1 MGKNGPMAEIRFLP
15 DHKVVETRKSQTILA
30 AALKAGIPH
39 THACG
44 GNARCSTCRVMVLDG
59 IENCSE
65 PTWKETR
72 IVKKLGFN
80 PAFRLA
86 CQTVASGQVTVRRLV
101 LDPADVAL
109 TDARTQPVPVGD
121 EKEIAVLFCDIRSFT
136 PLAESLLPYDV
147 IHLLNRF
154 HYDMAQC
161 IEAQGGIVSVTM
173 GDGLM
178 AIFGHGPDPGPAA
191 AQPLRAVRAALAMLE
206 AIDARKPE
214 VERLYARAFDIGIG
228 IHFGRAVVGYMG
240 NQLLV
245 PTAIGDCVNV
255 ASRIE
260 GANKKVGTRLLVS
273 QDLYTM
279 IPELL
284 EIGQKAV
291 VNLAGKEE
299 SFHLFEV
306 TGLKGAAGTPS
317 G

>member
-1 MGKNGPMAEIRFLP
+1 MAEIRFLP
-15 DHKVVETRKSQTILA
+15 DHKVVETKKSQTILS

-44 GNARCSTCRVMVLDG
+44 ANARCSTCRVLIVDG
-59 IENCSE
+59 MENCSE

-80 PAFRLA
+80 SAFRLA
-86 CQTVASGQVTVRRLV
+86 CQTVVSGQVTVRRLV
-101 LDPADVAL
+101 LDPADIAL
-109 TDARTQPVPVGD
+109 TDARNQPVPIGD
-121 EKEIAVLFCDIRSFT
+121 EKDIAVLFCDIRSFT

-161 IEAQGGIVSVTM
+161 IQAQGGIVTVTM

-178 AIFGHGPDPGPAA
+178 AIFGHDDDAPADA
-191 AQPLRAVRAALAMLE
+191 GARQAVQAALAMLSSV
-206 AIDARKPE
+206 DARKAE

-228 IHFGRAVVGYMG
+228 IHVGKAVVGYMG
-240 NQLLV
+240 NQQLV

-273 QDLYTM
+273 EDLYER
-279 IPELL
+279 IPEQL
-284 EIGQKAV
+284 EIGQRAAV
-291 VNLAGKEE
+291 ALAGKEGTF
-299 SFHLFEV
+299 SLFEV
-306 TGLKGAAGTPS
+306 TGVRAGAPPT
-317 G
+317 

>member
-1 MGKNGPMAEIRFLP
+1 VAEIRFLP
-15 DHKVVETRKSQTILA
+15 DHKVVETKRSQTILA

-44 GNARCSTCRVMVLDG
+44 GNARCSTCRVLVLEG
-59 IENCSE
+59 MEHCSE

-72 IVKKLGFN
+72 IVKKLGFS
-80 PAFRLA
+80 PSFRLA
-86 CQTVASGQVTVRRLV
+86 CQTVVTGQVSVRRLV
-101 LDPADVAL
+101 LDPADVTL
-109 TDARTQPVPVGD
+109 TDARQQPVPIGD
-121 EKEIAVLFCDIRSFT
+121 EKDVAILFCDIRSFT

-178 AIFGHGPDPGPAA
+178 AIFGHGEDPGPPA
-191 AQPLRAVRAALAMLE
+191 AQPLRAVRAALAMLD
-206 AIDARKPE
+206 AIDARKDE
-214 VERLYARAFDIGIG
+214 LERLYGRAFDIGIG
-228 IHFGRAVVGYMG
+228 LHFGKAVVGYMG

-245 PTAIGDCVNV
+245 PTAIGDVVNV

-273 QDLYTM
+273 EDLYAA
-279 IPELL
+279 IPEFL
-284 EIGQKAV
+284 EIGQRAAV
-291 VNLAGKEE
+291 ALAGKEGAF
-299 SFHLFEV
+299 SLYEV
-306 TGLKGAAGTPS
+306 TGLKGGA
-317 G
+317 

>member
-1 MGKNGPMAEIRFLP
+1 MAEIRFLP
-15 DHKVVETRKSQTILA
+15 DHKVVETKRSQTILA

-44 GNARCSTCRVMVLDG
+44 GNARCSTCRVLVLEG
-59 IENCSE
+59 MEHCSE

-72 IVKKLGFN
+72 IVKKLGFS
-80 PAFRLA
+80 PSFRLA
-86 CQTVASGQVTVRRLV
+86 CQTVVTGQVSVRRLV
-101 LDPADVAL
+101 LDPADVTL
-109 TDARTQPVPVGD
+109 TDARQQPVPIGD
-121 EKEIAVLFCDIRSFT
+121 EKDVAILFCDIRSFT

-178 AIFGHGPDPGPAA
+178 AIFGHGEDPGPPA
-191 AQPLRAVRAALAMLE
+191 AQPLRAVRAALAMLD
-206 AIDARKPE
+206 AIDARKDE
-214 VERLYARAFDIGIG
+214 LERLYGRAFDIGIG
-228 IHFGRAVVGYMG
+228 LHFGKAVVGYMG

-245 PTAIGDCVNV
+245 PTAIGDVVNV

-273 QDLYTM
+273 EDLYAA
-279 IPELL
+279 IPEFL
-284 EIGQKAV
+284 EIGQRAAV
-291 VNLAGKEE
+291 ALAGKEGAF
-299 SFHLFEV
+299 SLYEV
-306 TGLKGAAGTPS
+306 TGLKGGA
-317 G
+317 

>member
-1 MGKNGPMAEIRFLP
+1 MAEIRFLP
-15 DHKVVETRKSQTILA
+15 DHKVVETKKSQTILS

-44 GNARCSTCRVMVLDG
+44 GNARCSTCRVLIVEGM
-59 IENCSE
+59 EHCSE

-80 PAFRLA
+80 SAFRLA
-86 CQTVASGQVTVRRLV
+86 CQTVVNGKVTVRRLV
-101 LDPADVAL
+101 LDPADIAL
-109 TDARTQPVPVGD
+109 TDARHQPVPIGD
-121 EKEIAVLFCDIRSFT
+121 EKDIAVLFCDIRSFT

-161 IEAQGGIVSVTM
+161 IEAQGGIVTVTM

-178 AIFGHGPDPGPAA
+178 AIFGHDVERDAA
-191 AQPLRAVRAALAMLE
+191 TVGPLRAVRAALAML
-206 AIDARKPE
+206 ASVDARKAE

-228 IHFGRAVVGYMG
+228 IHTGTAVVGYMG

-273 QDLYTM
+273 EDFYEE
-279 IPELL
+279 IPEHL
-284 EIGQKAV
+284 EIGQKCAV
-291 VNLAGKEE
+291 SLAGKEGA
-299 SFHLFEV
+299 FTLYEV
-306 TGLKGAAGTPS
+306 TGMRATAPMV
-317 G
+317 

>member
-1 MGKNGPMAEIRFLP
+1 MPEIRFLP
-15 DHKVVETRKSQTILA
+15 DHKVVETKKSQTILA

-44 GNARCSTCRVMVLDG
+44 GNARCSTCRVLVLEG
-59 IENCSE
+59 MESCSE

-80 PAFRLA
+80 ASFRLA
-86 CQTVASGQVTVRRLV
+86 CQTVATGQVSVRRLV
-101 LDPADVAL
+101 LDPADVTL
-109 TDARTQPVPVGD
+109 TDARQQPVPIGD
-121 EKEIAVLFCDIRSFT
+121 EKDVAILFCDIRSFT

-161 IEAQGGIVSVTM
+161 IEAQSGIVSVTM

-178 AIFGHGPDPGPAA
+178 AIFGHEPEPGPPA
-191 AQPLRAVRAALAMLE
+191 AQPLRAVRAALAML
-206 AIDARKPE
+206 ATVDARRE
-214 VERLYARAFDIGIG
+214 DLEGLYGRAFDIGIG
-228 IHFGRAVVGYMG
+228 IHFGKAVVGYMG
-240 NQLLV
+240 NQMLV
-245 PTAIGDCVNV
+245 PTAIGDVVNV

-273 QDLYTM
+273 EDVYAA

-284 EIGQKAV
+284 EIGQRAAV
-291 VNLAGKEE
+291 ALAGKEG
-299 SFHLFEV
+299 SFSLFEV
-306 TGLKGAAGTPS
+306 TGLKGGA
-317 G
+317 